1 MKVVVCPCGARNVV
15 GGDCILCGEP
25 LGSIGAALAAG
36 AAAALGLALAWG
48 VVGWLTGVQA
58 IWFGMFFGVAVS
70 GAVVHFSFGRGW
82 LYQAIA
88 SGATLGGI
96 VLGETLLL
104 LLLHG
109 RLGSLLGLEQPNLG
123 LLEALRFAVV
133 DDSWSLVFGTVGL
146 LGGFW
151 VWKQPDPAEDA

>member
-1 MKVVVCPCGARNVV
+1 MKVVVCACGARNVV
-15 GGDCILCGEP
+15 GGDCIICGAP
-25 LGSIGAALAAG
+25 LGSPAVAV
-36 AAAALGLALAWG
+36 AAAAASALGLALLWALT
-48 VVGWLTGVQA
+48 GWLTGVQA
-58 IWFGMFFGVAVS
+58 LWFGMFFGVAVS
-70 GAVVHFSFGRGW
+70 GAVAHFSFGRGW
-82 LYQAIA
+82 LYQAIS

-123 LLEALRFAVV
+123 LLEAVRFAVV
-133 DDSWSLVFGTVGL
+133 DDAWSLVFGTVGL